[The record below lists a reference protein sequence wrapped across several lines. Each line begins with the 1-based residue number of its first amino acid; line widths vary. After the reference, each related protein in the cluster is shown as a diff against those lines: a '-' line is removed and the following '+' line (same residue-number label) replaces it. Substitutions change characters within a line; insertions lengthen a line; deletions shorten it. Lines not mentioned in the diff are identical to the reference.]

1 MGALS
6 NPKALLLASGI
17 AASLL
22 LLLALG
28 CSSGDTSATPT
39 SASRAAVEAPA
50 SGSGPSEM
58 ARAGETLF
66 NRNCSTCH
74 GLGAVGTNQ
83 GPPLLDR
90 VYHPGHHPDASFRNA
105 VRNGV
110 QSHHWNFGDMLPVPG
125 VSSEEV
131 EEIICYVR
139 QTQRES
145 GLFEGSTYS
154 TVC

>member
-1 MGALS
+1 MAVPGRTKTRLTVCAF
-6 NPKALLLASGI
+6 
-17 AASLL
+17 AASIL

-28 CSSGDTSATPT
+28 CGGGDTAASPT
-39 SASRAAVEAPA
+39 AAPRLAADAPA
-50 SGSGPSEM
+50 PGDGRAEM

-74 GLGAVGTNQ
+74 GVGAVGTNQ

-90 VYHPGHHPDASFRNA
+90 LYHPGHHPDASFRNA

-125 VSSEEV
+125 VSADELEQ
-131 EEIICYVR
+131 IICYVR
-139 QTQRES
+139 STQRES
-145 GLFEGSTYS
+145 GLFDGNTYS

>member
-1 MGALS
+1 MGALGHS
-6 NPKALLLASGI
+6 RPLLVSIGVYT
-17 AASLL
+17 SLL

-28 CSSGDTSATPT
+28 CGGDDTPATAPRPAADDPT
-39 SASRAAVEAPA
+39 PRE
-50 SGSGPSEM
+50 GLSEM
-58 ARAGETLF
+58 VRAGEALF

-74 GLGAVGTNQ
+74 GVGAVGTNQ

-110 QSHHWNFGDMLPVPG
+110 PAHHWKFGDMLPVPG
-125 VSSEEV
+125 VSAEEV
-131 EEIICYVR
+131 DEIICYVR

-145 GLFEGSTYS
+145 GLFEGSAYS

>member
-1 MGALS
+1 MAVLGR
-6 NPKALLLASGI
+6 KKTRLAVCGI
-17 AASLL
+17 AAMML

-28 CSSGDTSATPT
+28 CGGGDTPATPAT
-39 SASRAAVEAPA
+39 DAPA
-50 SGSGPSEM
+50 SGVDQSEM

-125 VSSEEV
+125 LSSEEV
-131 EEIICYVR
+131 EEVICYVR
-139 QTQRES
+139 QTQREI
-145 GLFEGSTYS
+145 GLFEGSAYS

>member
-1 MGALS
+1 MAVLGHT
-6 NPKALLLASGI
+6 KTRLAACGI
-17 AASLL
+17 AALLFLL
-22 LLLALG
+22 LTLACG
-28 CSSGDTSATPT
+28 RDATPATPT
-39 SASRAAVEAPA
+39 AAPQAATESST
-50 SGSGPSEM
+50 SGPDPSEM
-58 ARAGETLF
+58 ARAGEVLF

-74 GLGAVGTNQ
+74 GIGAVGTNQ

-125 VSSEEV
+125 VSAEEV

-145 GLFEGSTYS
+145 GLFEGNTYA

>member
-1 MGALS
+1 MAVHGHT
-6 NPKALLLASGI
+6 KMRLAACGI
-17 AASLL
+17 AALL
-22 LLLALG
+22 FLLLALG
-28 CSSGDTSATPT
+28 CGRDATPATPT
-39 SASRAAVEAPA
+39 AAPPSASIAPE
-50 SGSGPSEM
+50 SGPDPSEM
-58 ARAGETLF
+58 ARAGEALF

-74 GLGAVGTNQ
+74 GVGAVGTNQ

-125 VSSEEV
+125 VSAEEV

>member
-1 MGALS
+1 MDVLGSYRVISLGC
-6 NPKALLLASGI
+6 GI
-17 AASLL
+17 IASLL

-28 CSSGDTSATPT
+28 CGRDATPAT
-39 SASRAAVEAPA
+39 PASAPRPAADSAA
-50 SGSGPSEM
+50 SGSGLAEM

-125 VSSEEV
+125 VSAEEV

-139 QTQRES
+139 QTQRDS
-145 GLFEGSTYS
+145 GLFEGATYS